1 MPKKERNPDRSGRN
15 RNPSPDN
22 AMPRQ
27 PGGIKLK
34 IAEALDV
41 SKDIVLNLPRIV
53 LIGTSELTI
62 ENYEGILEYNENQ
75 ICVGANGMRICIT
88 GKKLEIR
95 TITAEMLFI
104 TGYIQNVGMSL

>member
-1 MPKKERNPDRSGRN
+1 MPRENRNRN

-22 AMPRQ
+22 TIVPQPR
-27 PGGIKLK
+27 GIKRH
-34 IAEALDV
+34 IADALDV

-53 LIGTSELTI
+53 LIGACEMTI
-62 ENYEGILEYNENQ
+62 ENYEGILEYGENQ
-75 ICVGANGMRICIT
+75 ICVGTADMKIRIT

>member
-1 MPKKERNPDRSGRN
+1 MPSKNRNRNRN

-22 AMPRQ
+22 AMPQQ
-27 PGGIKLK
+27 PSGIKVK

-53 LIGTSELTI
+53 LIGTGELTI
-62 ENYEGILEYNENQ
+62 ENYEGILEYSENQ
-75 ICVGANGMRICIT
+75 ICVGAKEMKIRIT

-104 TGYIQNVGMSL
+104 TGYIGQLTMHN

>member
-1 MPKKERNPDRSGRN
+1 MSKEPRNRNNRN

-22 AMPRQ
+22 AMRQQPR
-27 PGGIKLK
+27 GIKRH
-34 IAEALDV
+34 IADALDV

-53 LIGTSELTI
+53 LIGTVELTI
-62 ENYEGILEYNENQ
+62 ENYEGILEYGENQ
-75 ICVGANGMRICIT
+75 ICIGANGMRICVT

-104 TGYIQNVGMSL
+104 TGYIQNVGMST

>member
-1 MPKKERNPDRSGRN
+1 MPSKNRNRNRN

-22 AMPRQ
+22 AMPQQ
-27 PGGIKLK
+27 PSGIKVK

-53 LIGTSELTI
+53 LIGTGELTI
-62 ENYEGILEYNENQ
+62 ENYEGILEYSENL
-75 ICVGANGMRICIT
+75 ISIGANGMKIKIV

-104 TGYIQNVGMSL
+104 TGFVQNVGLSM